1 MIDVEALSKRYGALR
16 AVDGLSFSVQPGE
29 VVALLGPNGA
39 GKSTTMKMIAG
50 YLTPDAGRVRV
61 AGHDVSLRPMAA
73 RQAMGYLPEGAPGYG
88 EMEVGAFLDFIADV
102 RQLKGDDRRRRREF
116 AIERLTLQH
125 VLQQTLDTLSKGFR
139 RRVGLAAAI
148 LHDPPVLMLDE
159 PTDGLDPN
167 QKHDVRGLIGELS
180 RDRTI
185 MLSTHLLEEVDA
197 IATRAIVI
205 AGGQMRADHTPAEL
219 VALSRY
225 HGALSF
231 LAMDTVAAIAA
242 LEGLVPSADTA
253 VDRRDGRVVLFAQAL
268 KLTPEAVARR
278 LDERGVAWSELRTER
293 GRLDD
298 VFRQLTVQRSEE
310 AA

>member
-1 MIDVEALSKRYGALR
+1 MIDVEVLSKRYGALR
-16 AVDGLSFSVQPGE
+16 AVDALSFSVQPGE

-50 YLTPDAGRVRV
+50 YLTPDSGRVRV
-61 AGHDVSLRPMAA
+61 AGHDVSIRPMAA

-102 RQLKGDDRRRRREF
+102 RQLKGEDRRRRRDF
-116 AIERLTLQH
+116 AIGRLTLQH

-148 LHDPPVLMLDE
+148 LHNPPVLMLDE

-167 QKHDVRGLIGELS
+167 QKHDVRALISELS
-180 RDRTI
+180 HDRTI

-219 VALSRY
+219 AALSRY

-231 LAMDTVAAIAA
+231 LAADTVAAIAA
-242 LEGLVPSADTA
+242 LEGLVPSAETA

-268 KLTPEAVARR
+268 KLAPEAVAQR
-278 LDERGVAWSELRTER
+278 LDERGVVWSELRTER

-298 VFRQLTVQRSEE
+298 VFRQLTAKRSEE
-310 AA
+310 LA